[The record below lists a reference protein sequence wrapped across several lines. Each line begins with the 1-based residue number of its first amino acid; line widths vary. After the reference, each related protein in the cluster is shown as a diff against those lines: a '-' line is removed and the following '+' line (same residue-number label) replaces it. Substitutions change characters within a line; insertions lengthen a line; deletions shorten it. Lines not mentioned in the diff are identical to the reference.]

1 MVSTHIRKIVDLMLI
16 LCTYFSVRGHTP
28 EHARE
33 IDGDKSQTLFERRS
47 NAYKK
52 VMKTKGTNLT
62 EFTTQ

>member
-1 MVSTHIRKIVDLMLI
+1 MLI

-33 IDGDKSQTLFERRS
+33 IDGDESQTLFERRS
-47 NAYKK
+47 NDYKK
-52 VMKTKGTNLT
+52 VMKTTGTNLT